1 MDIKKAFRNGDKII
15 MLEDCGGIKK
25 GEIHKVETNDNGLFI
40 TGNINERCTGLG
52 HWKLATKD
60 WDSLQVDDV
69 LVDSNGDK
77 RYILAVCG
85 RVIFLSYVDSKDISG
100 LYRTKEELIKS
111 GYTILQDEEEEI
123 IELTLEEIADKF
135 GVDVKLIKIK
145 K

>member
-69 LVDSNGDK
+69 IVNEDGDK
-77 RYILAVCG
+77 RYVFGVCG
-85 RVIFLSYVDSKDISG
+85 KIIFVSRENNYDAFSYFT
-100 LYRTKEELIKS
+100 TKQELIKIN
-111 GYTILQDEEEEI
+111 YTILQEEEEEVR
-123 IELTLEEIADKF
+123 ELTLEEIADKF